1 MAVKREKRS
10 EADMGL
16 ANVRQI
22 EVEIKAVDGS
32 SFPHILGREAR
43 VTFL

>member
-1 MAVKREKRS
+1 M
-10 EADMGL
+10 

-22 EVEIKAVDGS
+22 EVEIEADDGVT
-32 SFPHILGREAR
+32 FPEMLGREAR